1 MPPILGMEH
10 AVRGH
15 LPENKAL
22 LAPDAQLARAAAAHA
37 RTDEEQRALEVEGT
51 LRSYDRNTARLRAGA
66 SHHAEADAKEL
77 AQRIAHRDANPNPR
91 LLREKLAEMQSVTD
105 AIAAMREED

>member
-1 MPPILGMEH
+1 MPPNPGMEH

-37 RTDEEQRALEVEGT
+37 RTAEEGRALEMEGT
-51 LRSYDRNTARLRAGA
+51 LRGYDRSTARLRAGA
-66 SHHAEADAKEL
+66 SQHDDADAKEL
-77 AQRIAHRDANPNPR
+77 TQRIADRDANPNPR
-91 LLREKLAEMQSVTD
+91 LLREKLAEMQSVSD